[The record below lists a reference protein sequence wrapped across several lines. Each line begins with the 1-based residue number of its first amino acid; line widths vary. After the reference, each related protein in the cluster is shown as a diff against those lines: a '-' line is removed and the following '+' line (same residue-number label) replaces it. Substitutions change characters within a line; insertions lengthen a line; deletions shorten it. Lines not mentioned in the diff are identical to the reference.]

1 MNPPKP
7 PPPALMTQRIL
18 WFALLTSNVLY
29 VGVLFYLRANRGGQ
43 SLPAIDP
50 MLAPAFAV
58 VALGVSASSLLLPR
72 RLYASFASSAPI
84 EIRDGVKEDPMGA
97 LQGFRR
103 PAPSERIFADTD
115 AARRAALLRN
125 MTPFIVGMALAEA
138 VSLLGFVLGFLGA
151 GEATFLPF
159 FAVGVALQATR
170 FPTMVAIERAFEAA
184 HGAKFFPGH
193 TSGTSD

>member
-18 WFALLTSNVLY
+18 WLALLTSNFLY

-50 MLAPAFAV
+50 TLAPAFAV
-58 VALGVSASSLLLPR
+58 VALGVSAASLLLPR
-72 RLYASFASSAPI
+72 RLYASFAASAPI

-103 PAPSERIFADTD
+103 PAPSERLFADAD

-125 MTPFIVGMALAEA
+125 QSPFIVGMALAES

-151 GEATFLPF
+151 GEAIFLPF
-159 FAVGVALQATR
+159 FAVGIALQATR

-184 HGAKFFPGH
+184 HGAKFFSGH
-193 TSGTSD
+193 TSGAPD